1 MGSTV
6 QQTYRLGSER
16 KDNVPVGNRRSAQ
29 TSTLTIQFN
38 SDGFETDR
46 NMIALAILNSQQKYT
61 DLGRLPMNF
70 RPLGPP
76 HYLTVETS
84 HCIDA
89 QRRAPPAGDFVS
101 AWA

>member
-70 RPLGPP
+70 RTLGS
-76 HYLTVETS
+76 LLIT
-84 HCIDA
+84 
-89 QRRAPPAGDFVS
+89 
-101 AWA
+101 

>member
-61 DLGRLPMNF
+61 DLGCLPMNF
-70 RPLGPP
+70 RPLG
-76 HYLTVETS
+76 
-84 HCIDA
+84 
-89 QRRAPPAGDFVS
+89 APS
-101 AWA
+101 LLNR